1 MINYNTKSFFTQ
13 YVKQFGK
20 FNEQQKDG
28 LKFLLNKLSL
38 SKRIPLLRMRAYVL
52 ATVRFETAYTYEPIT
67 EYGSEKYLKSKPYYP
82 YIGRGYIQLSWK
94 SNYEKFGGALNIDLV
109 GNPKLANEPETAWKI
124 LEMGMT
130 DNFGVQ
136 DPDFTNYTLE
146 DFFKRYQQFQD
157 FYRARKIINPKDY
170 DSYEPIAQ
178 MAEGFVKCLSASE
191 IEEANNS
198 AAPRGLEEV
207 KWNIT
212 K

>member
-1 MINYNTKSFFTQ
+1 MINYDTKSFFTQ

-28 LKFLLNKLSL
+28 LKFLLGKLSE
-38 SKRIPLLRMRAYVL
+38 SKRIPLLGMRAYVL
-52 ATVRFETAYTYEPIT
+52 ATVKFETANTFQPIT
-67 EYGSEKYLKSKPYYP
+67 EYGSEKYLRSKPYYP
-82 YIGRGYIQLSWK
+82 YIGEGFCQLTWED
-94 SNYEKFGGALNIDLV
+94 NYRRFGKALGIDLV

-198 AAPRGLEEV
+198 AVPRGLEDVE
-207 KWNIT
+207 
-212 K
+212 